1 MPALR
6 DRKEDIV
13 PLARRLLAR
22 SLADPSRTPQLTD
35 DAALALRE
43 YAWPGNIREL
53 RNVLE
58 RAALLCNDNTIT
70 RRDLRFESTSAQ
82 DAHAGDL
89 NLTLQQIERQH
100 IKRVLH
106 DVGGKVE
113 QASLRL
119 GVPRSTLYQKI
130 KLHGIAAAPG
140 DPD

>member
-1 MPALR
+1 M
-6 DRKEDIV
+6 
-13 PLARRLLAR
+13 
-22 SLADPSRTPQLTD
+22 
-35 DAALALRE
+35 
-43 YAWPGNIREL
+43 
-53 RNVLE
+53 LE

>member
-13 PLARRLLAR
+13 PLARTLLAR